1 MKYYR
6 DLKRYKMQ
14 LFDYEKEHVEA
25 LRSALSECV
34 VLLKHDGAF
43 PLEKAGKIA
52 AYGNGVRRTVK
63 GGTGSG
69 EVNSRYFDNVEQG
82 LKNAGFEITT
92 SKWLDAYEEQYA
104 LARKNFIN
112 TIKAEAKALKMN
124 VAIYGMGKPMAEFDY
139 DLPLDGEGDTA
150 VYVLARISGEG
161 NDRSPWEGDVKPS
174 KTEVRD
180 ILALNRKYDKFMLVI
195 NAGGV
200 IDLSELMEVKNI
212 LVLSQ
217 LGVET
222 GDALADVLLG
232 KTNPSGKLTTTW
244 AAWDDY
250 CTEGNFGDLN
260 DTDYKEGIYVGYR
273 YFDTVGKR
281 ALFPFGFGT
290 SYTTFKLDNES
301 VELSGSTV
309 QVCADVTNTGSRAGK
324 EVVQVYVSL
333 PQGKLDKAYQ
343 ELAGFAK
350 TKELA
355 AGEKET
361 VEVCFDLKDLASYD
375 EERSAYIL
383 EPGKYLVRVGN
394 SSVDTK
400 VAAAVELDREVV
412 VTEAKKCLGDPK
424 FKDYKPEAVPNG
436 EVPAG
441 TPILKLDADSIVTR
455 TVNYDHEYDI
465 EPALEALSDDDLVLM
480 NIGAFDPKA
489 GIGSIIGNASS
500 SVAGAAGETTSALEG
515 KGYKHIVVAD
525 GPAGV
530 RITPMYYTD
539 EKGAHGVGQ
548 GGIPESVM
556 EFMPGIVRWIMKK
569 LASSSK
575 APKGKEVKYQYCTAI
590 PIGTALAQ
598 SWNLDLAEMCG
609 KIVGDEMVRFGVDLW
624 LAPALNIHRSILCGR
639 NFEYFSED
647 PLISGKMAAA
657 ITKGVQRYPGKG
669 TTIKHYA
676 ANNQE
681 LNRYGNSSNVSER
694 AMREIY
700 LRGFEICVRESQPLA
715 LMTSYNLLNGKHTA
729 ESVDLT
735 EYILR
740 REYGYEG
747 IVMTDW
753 VVGNGVMNNK
763 TDIHPRV
770 KPQLVAA
777 AGGDL
782 FMPGCKADF
791 DNMKE
796 GLADGSLT
804 RKQLLINATRMYRLS
819 KDIYS
824 KK

>member
-1 MKYYR
+1 
-6 DLKRYKMQ
+6 MQ
-14 LFDYEKEHVEA
+14 LFDYEKKHVET
-25 LRSALSECV
+25 LRKGLAECT
-34 VLLKHDGAF
+34 VLLKHDNAF
-43 PLEKAGKIA
+43 PLDKPGKIA

-69 EVNSRYFDNVEQG
+69 EINSRYFVNVEQG
-82 LKNAGFEITT
+82 LKNAGFQITT
-92 SKWLDAYEEQYA
+92 DKWLNAYEEQYA
-104 LARKNFIN
+104 IARKNFIN
-112 TIKAEAKALKMN
+112 ALKAEAKALKMN

-139 DLPLDGEGDTA
+139 DLPLDAEGDAA
-150 VYVLARISGEG
+150 VYVVARISGEG
-161 NDRSPWEGDVKPS
+161 NDRSPKPGDVKLS

-180 ILALNRKYDKFMLVI
+180 ILELNKKFDKFMLVI

-200 IDLSELMEVKNI
+200 IDLSEVMEVRNI

-222 GDALADVLLG
+222 GDALADILLG
-232 KTNPSGKLTTTW
+232 KANPSGKLTTTW
-244 AAWDDY
+244 SAWEDY
-250 CTEGNFGDLN
+250 CTEGTFGDLN
-260 DTDYKEGIYVGYR
+260 DTYYKEGIYVGYR
-273 YFDTVGKR
+273 YFDTVGKK

-290 SYTTFKLDNES
+290 SFTTFGLGNEKT
-301 VELSGSTV
+301 ELNGSKVTV
-309 QVCADVTNTGSRAGK
+309 TVDVTNTGSRDGR
-324 EVVQVYVSL
+324 EVAQVYVSQ

-350 TKELA
+350 TKELK

-361 VEVCFDLKDLASYD
+361 LEISFDMKYLASYD

-383 EPGKYLVRVGN
+383 EPGRYLVRVGN
-394 SSVDTK
+394 SSDNTK
-400 VAAAVELDREVV
+400 VAAAVELDREII
-412 VTEAKKCLGDPK
+412 VTQAKKCLGDPG
-424 FKDYKPEAVPNG
+424 FKDYRPEAVPNG
-436 EVPAG
+436 VLPEG
-441 TPILKLDADSIVTR
+441 TPVLTLDAGSISTE
-455 TVNYDHEYDI
+455 TVKYDHEYEID
-465 EPALEALSDDDLVLM
+465 PAVEKFSDDQLILM
-480 NIGAFDPKA
+480 NIGAFNPKG

-500 SVAGAAGETTSALEG
+500 NVAGAAGETTSALESM
-515 KGYKHIVVAD
+515 GYKHIVVAD

-530 RITPMYYTD
+530 RITPMYYRD

-548 GGIPESVM
+548 GGIPESVL
-556 EFMPGIVRWIMKK
+556 EFMPGIVRWFMNK
-569 LASSSK
+569 LGGTGK
-575 APKGKEVKYQYCTAI
+575 APKGAEVKYQYCTAI

-598 SWNLDLAEMCG
+598 SWNLDLAEECG
-609 KIVGDEMVRFGVDLW
+609 KIVGDEMERFGVDLW

-657 ITKGVQRYPGKG
+657 ITKGVQSYPGRG

-681 LNRYGNSSNVSER
+681 LNRYGNNSRVSER

-700 LRGFEICVRESQPLA
+700 LKGFGICVKESQPLA

-729 ESVDLT
+729 ESVDLC
-735 EYILR
+735 ENILR
-740 REYGYEG
+740 REFGYKG

-753 VVGNGVMNNK
+753 VVGGGVMNSK

-770 KPQLVAA
+770 KPRLEAA

-791 DNMKE
+791 DDMKA

-804 RKQLLINATRMYRLS
+804 RKQLMINATRLYRLS
-819 KDIYS
+819 KDMYS
-824 KK
+824 KR